1 MSAAVEK
8 KKKTTFGEIKINLD
22 FFIDFFCF
30 LSVLLIGAD
39 RWSVSALD
47 VSFRI
52 DQIFLCF
59 FALLIAIKGE
69 FRFTWNLW
77 VAAFAFFSL
86 LSTIFA
92 VSFSRGLLF
101 YFSIIFNIVFLFY
114 TFANY
119 VRIYGLSKFIDLWR
133 KTCYVLFLI
142 LFAQFLLKVIF
153 NYEFSFMPG
162 YGEFMGIPRFQI
174 WFYEPSYLVTYLSVW
189 FTVAFYMWLVEKRRG
204 YLLDIFLA
212 LIMFVIST
220 STTGFIAVAL
230 AVAVVYFIWLARGVN
245 LKKIF
250 FFVGILMLLALFRV
264 VFSDIYE
271 VFIARL
277 FNSSLNTASGGR
289 VEGWEESFHVF
300 AQNPFFGVG
309 AGNYGVYLG
318 EGTEYVPTNVTLDL
332 LATLGIFG
340 TVAFY
345 GLTVSLIYRAFKV
358 PKESENRDLI
368 VALALGLIIFTVVLQ
383 VNQGYLRLYHW
394 LFFGVLWGAVLQAK
408 RAKGGGYEKIQ
419 RHSSCL

>member
-1 MSAAVEK
+1 MSAAVGK
-8 KKKTTFGEIKINLD
+8 KKKTFGEIRVNLD

-39 RWSVSALD
+39 RWGFSALD
-47 VSFRI
+47 VNFRI
-52 DQIFLCF
+52 DQVFLCI
-59 FALLIAIKGE
+59 FAVLIAVKGE
-69 FRFTWNLW
+69 FRITRNLW
-77 VAAFAFFSL
+77 VIAFAFFSL
-86 LSTIFA
+86 FSTVFA

-119 VRIYGLSKFIDLWR
+119 VRIYGLARFIDLWR
-133 KTCYVLFLI
+133 KTCYVMFLV
-142 LFAQFLLKVIF
+142 LFAQFFLKVVF

-162 YGEFMGIPRFQI
+162 YGEFKDIPRFQI
-174 WFYEPSYLVTYLSVW
+174 WFYEPSYLATYLSVW
-189 FTVAFYMWLVEKRRG
+189 FSVAFYMWLIEKRRG
-204 YLLDIFLA
+204 YLLDIVLA

-220 STTGFIAVAL
+220 STTGFIAIAL
-230 AVAVVYFIWLARGVN
+230 AVAVIYFVWLARGVD
-245 LKKIF
+245 LKKIL
-250 FFVGILMLLALFRV
+250 FFVGIVMLLVLFRV

-271 VFIARL
+271 VFIGRL

-289 VEGWEESFHVF
+289 VDGWKESFHVF

-309 AGNYGVYLG
+309 AGNYGIYLG

-345 GLTVSLIYRAFKV
+345 GLTVSLIYHALKV
-358 PKESENRDLI
+358 PKDSANRELT
-368 VALALGLIIFTVVLQ
+368 VALALGLIVFTVVLQ

-394 LFFGVLWGAVLQAK
+394 LFFGVLWGAILQAK
-408 RAKGGGYEKIQ
+408 QAKGGGYEKNQ
-419 RHSSCL
+419 RHSTCL